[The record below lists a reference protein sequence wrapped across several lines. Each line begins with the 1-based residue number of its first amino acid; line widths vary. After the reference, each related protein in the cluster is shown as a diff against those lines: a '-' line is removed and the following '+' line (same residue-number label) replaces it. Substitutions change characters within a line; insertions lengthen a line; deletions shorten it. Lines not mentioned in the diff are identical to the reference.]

1 MDSVVNSSTL
11 VGIGRNVG
19 QYFSEN
25 VLGRF
30 GPESLAFVNRNDRL
44 ICAGLGGVFGPEYA
58 GSYLQAGRR
67 QCDANFSNTSA
78 HRWPNMKI
86 TETLLQA
93 TRSHFPCYE
102 SPRLHKN
109 SGHPHFPKRC
119 YSGSGLFNIHCA
131 RSLNCTASQ
140 SQHSNGYSSAL

>member
-58 GSYLQAGRR
+58 GSYLQAGRW

-102 SPRLHKN
+102 SPRLQKIRDILIYPRGATLGVVYLI
-109 SGHPHFPKRC
+109 SIAR
-119 YSGSGLFNIHCA
+119 GL
-131 RSLNCTASQ
+131 
-140 SQHSNGYSSAL
+140 